1 MIVKAVNQLD
11 GREGTRE
18 EIIAKVEQNY
28 PPITKNISLM
38 RTLDQAFSKHLQ
50 IQPARIKL
58 VIIQQEEQ
66 PFSQEDAIQGGFCLK
81 NAIIDCLKSP
91 ESGSKDNS
99 LEFDSLK
106 NLLITKHADV
116 LVKD

>member
-58 VIIQQEEQ
+58 VTIQQEEQ

-81 NAIIDCLKSP
+81 NAIIDCLDSSVVSLSTFMVAFSP
-91 ESGSKDNS
+91 DDGVKLTVTDWE
-99 LEFDSLK
+99 
-106 NLLITKHADV
+106 NLGK
-116 LVKD
+116 